1 MLGVSKAMLR
11 QAVMIALTTA
21 FTTIPLLEAQTQ
33 RVEDSQDRSDPAAVV
48 YVETNSPDGNAVL
61 AYNRDPRGRLSLMGT
76 YPTGGTGVFDA
87 SLQLGPFD
95 SDQNLIVN
103 PERTHLFAVNSGSN
117 SIAVFNIH
125 NNGALTPVAGSPF
138 PSGGRNPVS
147 IGLARDVLAVVNKG
161 MDPAQPAGAAN
172 YTAFR
177 VTPQGQLT
185 TLLSTE
191 TIDPAISATQALVSP
206 SKQLVFGADFLGG
219 LLRSFL
225 VRPDGAL
232 LQTGLVAPPA
242 FEANGTTTAALPLG
256 LAAHPTQPL
265 IYVGHVTVS
274 RIGLYTYDE
283 RGHLTFIRSVPDSG
297 TAVCW
302 LASNAAG
309 TRLYASNTGDN
320 SITVYDTS
328 SPFNP
333 VEIQHLLLKGSG
345 SAFQIALDP
354 AEAYLY
360 VVTQRATGDTPLGEG
375 NNLHVLSINVATGR
389 LSQNAHSIIPLDVQP
404 LGTRPQGVV
413 AMQPR

>member
-1 MLGVSKAMLR
+1 MLCVSKAMLR
-11 QAVMIALTTA
+11 QAALIVLTTLTA
-21 FTTIPLLEAQTQ
+21 IPLLEAQSQ
-33 RVEDSQDRSDPAAVV
+33 RAADKQDRRDPAAVV

-61 AYNRDPRGRLSLMGT
+61 AFNRDPRGRLSLMGT

-87 SLQLGPFD
+87 SLKLGPFD
-95 SDQNLIVN
+95 SDQNLIAN

-117 SIAVFNIH
+117 SIAVFDIA

-138 PSGGRNPVS
+138 PSGGTNPVS

-172 YTAFR
+172 YAAFR
-177 VTPQGQLT
+177 VTPRGQLT
-185 TLLSTE
+185 ALLSTE
-191 TIDPAISATQALVSP
+191 TIDPAVSATQALISP

-225 VRPDGAL
+225 VLPDGAL

-242 FEANGTTTAALPLG
+242 FQANGTTAAALPLG
-256 LAAHPTQPL
+256 LAAHPAQPL
-265 IYVGHVTVS
+265 VYVGFVTVN

-283 RGHLTFIRSVPDSG
+283 RGHLTFIHSVADSG
-297 TAVCW
+297 AAVCW
-302 LASNAAG
+302 LVTNAAG

-320 SITVYDTS
+320 SISVYDTS

-333 VEIQHLLLKGSG
+333 VEIQHLVLTGSG

-354 AEAYLY
+354 VEAYLY
-360 VVTQRATGDTPLGEG
+360 VVTQRATVETPLGEG
-375 NNLHVLSINVATGR
+375 NNLHVLSINEATGR
-389 LSQNAHSIIPLDVQP
+389 LSQNAHSITRLDVQP